1 MKNLDNIFTKKICI
15 SLFIISLS
23 LFTLFEFL
31 IFDLFFIGIFL
42 HPYYEICLIL
52 YFISTILFI
61 NIKNKKIIECISF
74 LISSFCLILAG
85 LTDIS
90 YNFGGPSQQI
100 VNFIPKNTSDL
111 NFMFCSFSSI
121 FLIIIG
127 IIKRSKSNR

>member
-61 NIKNKKIIECISF
+61 NISDYSPFIIYVICIF
-74 LISSFCLILAG
+74 QIS
-85 LTDIS
+85 
-90 YNFGGPSQQI
+90 
-100 VNFIPKNTSDL
+100 
-111 NFMFCSFSSI
+111 
-121 FLIIIG
+121 IIIT
-127 IIKRSKSNR
+127 II